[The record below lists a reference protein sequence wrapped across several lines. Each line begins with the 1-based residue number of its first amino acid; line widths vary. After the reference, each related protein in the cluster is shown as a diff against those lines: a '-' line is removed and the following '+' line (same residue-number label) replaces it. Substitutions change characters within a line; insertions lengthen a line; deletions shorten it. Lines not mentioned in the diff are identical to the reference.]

1 MAAMTRTIGVALLGL
16 GNVGGG
22 VVKLLEDN
30 AAAIAARLGATLEVR
45 AIAVRDVDKANRV
58 VDVDRRLLTSD
69 VEGTLRRADVDI
81 VCELIGGTTLARQAT
96 LAAIAAG
103 KHVVTANK
111 AVLAEHGAEVFSAAE
126 RAGVDVYY
134 EAAVCGGVPV
144 IRVLR
149 EGLASDRVE
158 SLHGIVNGTSNYILT
173 EMART
178 RRPFADIL
186 RDAQALGYAEAD
198 PTLDIGGG
206 DAAHKLAIL
215 VNLCFGTIID
225 VAAIPTD
232 GIDIVEPI
240 DLDYAHQWGYVI
252 KPLVIARGHGD
263 PVTGPIEAR
272 VHPALVP
279 ASWLLADVGG
289 AKNALYVQSYA
300 LGPSLYY
307 GAGAGMLPT
316 AMSVVSDMIEIGRNI
331 VAGVAGATR
340 PRPAQ
345 PRTMMAL
352 SDLRTR
358 YYLRFGVHDKPGVLG
373 QLMTILGAHQISI
386 AQVVQDG
393 RAAGPEP
400 VWVVVVTH
408 EAREGDVRAA
418 LAEIDTLEVVRQP
431 ARLIRISGDV
441 SQA

>member
-1 MAAMTRTIGVALLGL
+1 MTRTIGVALLGL

-81 VCELIGGTTLARQAT
+81 VCELIGGTTLAKQAT

-300 LGPSLYY
+300 LGPSMYY

-352 SDLRTR
+352 GDLRTR

-408 EAREGDVRAA
+408 EAREADVRAA

-441 SQA
+441 SRA